1 MKITINEKEIELKY
15 SFRALMMYENIN
27 GNTYNGG
34 GLTEA
39 ITLFYCI
46 VVTSSKDY
54 SLDYDYFIDWLDE
67 NQDTLKEFF
76 NWIATIGNNQNKL
89 KKD

>member
-76 NWIATIGNNQNKL
+76 TWISTIGNNQNKL

>member
-15 SFRALMMYENIN
+15 SFRALMMFENIN
-27 GNTYNGG
+27 GTTYNGG

-46 VVTSSKDY
+46 AVTSSKDY

-67 NQDTLKEFF
+67 NQDILKEFF
-76 NWIATIGNNQNKL
+76 TWISTIGNNQNKL

>member
-15 SFRALMMYENIN
+15 SFRALMMFENIN
-27 GNTYNGG
+27 GSTYNGG

-67 NQDTLKEFF
+67 NQETLKEFF
-76 NWIATIGNNQNKL
+76 TWIGSIGNNQNKL

>member
-54 SLDYDYFIDWLDE
+54 SLDYDNFIDWLDE

-76 NWIATIGNNQNKL
+76 TWISSIGNNQNKL

>member
-15 SFRALMMYENIN
+15 SFRALMMFENIN

-76 NWIATIGNNQNKL
+76 TWISTIGNNQNKL